1 MRAIKLRILKTSQR
15 IHQLQS
21 HIYARKNLRYSHK
34 KVIDDDEDL
43 KSKGKRLQDCSPSY
57 DQSSDSNHLALTY
70 NLRTFFISIITN

>member
-43 KSKGKRLQDCSPSY
+43 KSKDYKIAVHHMIRVAIQ
-57 DQSSDSNHLALTY
+57 
-70 NLRTFFISIITN
+70 II